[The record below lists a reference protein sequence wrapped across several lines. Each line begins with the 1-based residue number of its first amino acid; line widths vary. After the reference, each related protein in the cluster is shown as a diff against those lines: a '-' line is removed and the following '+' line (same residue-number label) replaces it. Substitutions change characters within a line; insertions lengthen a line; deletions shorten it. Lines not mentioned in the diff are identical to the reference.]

1 MAELQDGGGT
11 VDLYC
16 VVVRNKALLC
26 EDTKLWGYICDQSV
40 HYPLLFK
47 IGIGNGEKSGWV

>member
-1 MAELQDGGGT
+1 MAEFQDGGGM

-26 EDTKLWGYICDQSV
+26 EGTKLRGYICDQSMD
-40 HYPLLFK
+40 YPLLFN
-47 IGIGNGEKSGWV
+47 IGIDNGEKSGWT